1 MDRERHAWLR
11 ALTLLADALALALT
25 WGVVV
30 YVRAGLGGGWG
41 LPALPAP
48 LVLSLGWLI
57 VPIWLGVLATRHPR
71 RSGTTTVT
79 SSGLALL
86 LALALLFLARIEIN
100 RTLLLGFSACS
111 VPALL
116 LSGGLTRRWLALLPP
131 HRIALV
137 GAMPD
142 RAALIEAL
150 QRLEPRIEIV
160 LCLEPSEAH
169 TLGQRLHRV
178 PADEVFVAGELPTG
192 ALIEVARATESLGMP
207 LSLDATFL
215 GLRTQTAELQQLD
228 GWTAITFTATSDASP
243 ARLLK
248 RGIDVVGATVGLLLG
263 AIPLLGL
270 MLLIRLA
277 DGGPALYTAERV
289 GRFGRPFKMFKLRS
303 MVIGAEDQ
311 RESLLAHN
319 EIEGPAFKM
328 RDDPRITPLGLWLRR
343 LSLDELPQ
351 LINVLKGEMSLVGP
365 RPPLPDEVARY
376 TRWQRRRLSIRPG
389 MTGLWQVSGR
399 ADLPFERW
407 MALDLHYIDN
417 WSLWLDLSL
426 LLRTVPAVLSG
437 TGAR

>member
-1 MDRERHAWLR
+1 MLR
-11 ALTLLADALALALT
+11 AFK
-25 WGVVV
+25 WGF
-30 YVRAGLGGGWG
+30 RA
-41 LPALPAP
+41 
-48 LVLSLGWLI
+48 I
-57 VPIWLGVLATRHPR
+57 V
-71 RSGTTTVT
+71 
-79 SSGLALL
+79 ALL
-86 LALALLFLARIEIN
+86 L
-100 RTLLLGFSACS
+100 
-111 VPALL
+111 
-116 LSGGLTRRWLALLPP
+116 
-131 HRIALV
+131 
-137 GAMPD
+137 
-142 RAALIEAL
+142 
-150 QRLEPRIEIV
+150 
-160 LCLEPSEAH
+160 
-169 TLGQRLHRV
+169 
-178 PADEVFVAGELPTG
+178 
-192 ALIEVARATESLGMP
+192 
-207 LSLDATFL
+207 
-215 GLRTQTAELQQLD
+215 
-228 GWTAITFTATSDASP
+228 
-243 ARLLK
+243 
-248 RGIDVVGATVGLLLG
+248 VGLLLG